1 MKTTAFLAGFCAV
14 MATFSA
20 AAQTSVSAQTGTNLL
35 VNSDFS
41 APLVRSAFREP
52 GWDSG
57 IWIFGK
63 ENREKFSK
71 EATKLAKAAIADT
84 KEGKVLELKRP
95 AEIETL
101 MGTESPKFTLSSTQI
116 AALGDENGGTY
127 LLSFDMRYETIGK
140 NQAAHYVL
148 VAFTDASDQRRGR
161 GRETGKM
168 FIRALKATKDWQ
180 SIQFKIPVPAKT
192 RDIRIAFRGDG
203 AGILQIKNPKLRK
216 NAQ

>member
-1 MKTTAFLAGFCAV
+1 MKTTAFLVGFCAV

-52 GWDSG
+52 GWDNG

-140 NQAAHYVL
+140 NKAAHYVL

-192 RDIRIAFRGDG
+192 RDIQIAFRGDG
-203 AGILQIKNPKLRK
+203 TGLLQIKNPKLRK

>member
-1 MKTTAFLAGFCAV
+1 MKATAFLAGFCTV
-14 MATFSA
+14 LTTFCA
-20 AAQTSVSAQTGTNLL
+20 AAQESAPAQTGTNLL

-41 APLVRSAFREP
+41 APLVRSALREP

-101 MGTESPKFTLSSTQI
+101 MGTESPKFSLSSTQI

-140 NQAAHYVL
+140 NKAAHYVL

-180 SIQFKIPVPAKT
+180 SIHFKIPVPEKT
-192 RDIRIAFRGDG
+192 RDIRISFRGDG
-203 AGILQIKNPKLRK
+203 AGLLQIKNPKLRK

>member
-1 MKTTAFLAGFCAV
+1 MKATALLAGFCTV
-14 MATFSA
+14 LTTFCA
-20 AAQTSVSAQTGTNLL
+20 AAQESTPVKTGTNLL

-41 APLVRSAFREP
+41 APLVRSAEREP
-52 GWDSG
+52 GWDSA

-140 NQAAHYVL
+140 NKAAHYVL

-203 AGILQIKNPKLRK
+203 TGLLQIKNPKLRK